1 MYEAIISLTL
11 FRGCKPSTL
20 DNQDIKKFKFHQQK
34 LLSFSINSDYVSNFV
49 FPSNSIEATIMK
61 HRLKTTIP
69 APVKPTMAKDSSCF
83 TFRYKDQIKQSMK
96 KNQTAKLIGTSNE
109 SSTLALNYF
118 NWLTFLRART
128 SQPLNAKKEHILH
141 TGVKLIGLLN
151 IFPSETDVETYSTSI
166 KTRHN
171 QIRSAPAIRCHPCEQ
186 MCHACI
192 RLACH

>member
-61 HRLKTTIP
+61 HRLKTT
-69 APVKPTMAKDSSCF
+69 DSRPSKANNGQRLRSCF

-151 IFPSETDVETYSTSI
+151 IFSERDRRRNIQYKHQDSSYPNKIGSSDQVS
-166 KTRHN
+166 
-171 QIRSAPAIRCHPCEQ
+171 P
-186 MCHACI
+186 M
-192 RLACH
+192 